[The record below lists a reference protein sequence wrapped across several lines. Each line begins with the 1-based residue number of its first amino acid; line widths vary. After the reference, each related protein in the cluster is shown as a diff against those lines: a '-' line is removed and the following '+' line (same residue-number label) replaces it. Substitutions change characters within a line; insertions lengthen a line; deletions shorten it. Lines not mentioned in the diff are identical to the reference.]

1 MPFDPEKFNEFKKS
15 GFDPDRFSAFKA
27 SQQKPVETRQE
38 PMYDPASGA
47 AIGYTEPA
55 VAPTTMPYGEQMR
68 NVGEFYKEAGKGAAL
83 GIPSAVVGMP
93 GDIESLGRFG
103 LNLAGAD
110 VERESALPTTE
121 RVYSGVR
128 GVFTDEP
135 MSIGEKMGAGVGEFI
150 GGFIGPGQA
159 AKGLKAAG
167 EAAVGAPS
175 ALSKKLAEVAEKK
188 YGIKLEPM
196 QVREA
201 KPMGSPGFGT
211 ERQISNQ
218 EAVNKAVSRET
229 GKETASITPQFVQER
244 LGKIGDDL
252 NAIYGRQFVIDGEIA
267 NAAKAASNFER
278 QIGVAADPK
287 VAGIGENIFRRWE
300 IEQKKAQEMLI
311 AQMLGKKGKK
321 GLEEAGEFV
330 MRKFGPGER
339 IDAAPITPEVWNAY
353 QKMDVGKWDN
363 LRPITVNPP
372 EWAGDVMKVM
382 DELTEKLGLRVRPGF
397 YVAEHAGGTYG
408 FTHPM
413 GHIVLNESVL
423 KSGKDAL
430 ETAIHEFGH
439 QAEFQLFKY
448 AEPSVK
454 KAITDAWAA
463 ENKAIPFGTKTVEQ
477 YRPITASKY
486 PGEAREALVQNTQ
499 YGRYIRNFQEWYA
512 EQVSRFITT
521 KAEPLTVVDKF
532 FKGIADMWKAV
543 YTRVVGHT
551 PLSKEVDDFM
561 RKSWEGKAIDQEAM
575 REVFQLKAA
584 AEPVVGGTP
593 VATPVAPVGKVTAKI
608 DGSQLQA
615 LRSILSNITV
625 SGGLHSD
632 RAKQLLQQIDAAI
645 ARQNPKIAKQLA
657 EANRKYTAA
666 KTLDD
671 LIKSR
676 SPGVFGGNVSLEE
689 LGKEL
694 ASRGVGTRH
703 PLYELGQIGQQL
715 KVRGRFEGPE
725 YPGQDVMTALMGR
738 AGRALS
744 TVVGGRSDIARAI
757 QKRMTPASER
767 AGGVSKKQLATT
779 GAAEAGRAL
788 EEEE

>member
-27 SQQKPVETRQE
+27 AQQKPVETRQE

-103 LNLAGAD
+103 LNLVGAD

-135 MSIGEKMGAGVGEFI
+135 MSPGEKIGAGVGELI

-159 AKGLKAAG
+159 TKGLKAAG

-218 EAVNKAVSRET
+218 EAINKAVSRET

-252 NAIYGRQFVIDGEIA
+252 NVIYGRQFVIDEEI
-267 NAAKAASNFER
+267 AKAAKEAADFER
-278 QIGVAADPK
+278 RINPASDPK
-287 VAGIGENIFRRWE
+287 IAMTGENIFRRWE
-300 IEQKKAQEMLI
+300 IENIKAQELQI
-311 AQMLGKKGKK
+311 QQLLGKKGRA
-321 GLEEAGEFV
+321 GVGDTGEFV
-330 MRKFGPGER
+330 IRKFAPGER
-339 IDAAPITPEVWNAY
+339 IDAAPITPEVWKAY
-353 QKMDVGKWDN
+353 QGMSVGRWDN
-363 LRPITVNPP
+363 IRPITVNPP

-382 DELTEKLGLRVRPGF
+382 NELTEKLGLRVRPGF
-397 YVAEHAGGTYG
+397 YVGEHAGGTYG

-477 YRPITASKY
+477 YRPITSSKY
-486 PGEAREALVQNTQ
+486 PDASRQALVEPGK
-499 YGRYIRNFQEWYA
+499 YGQYIRNFQEWYA
-512 EQVSRFITT
+512 EQVSRWITT
-521 KAEPLTVVDKF
+521 KTEPLTVVDKF

-561 RKSWEGKAIDQEAM
+561 RKSWEGKAIDETAM
-575 REVFQLKAA
+575 REVFQLKQA
-584 AEPVVGGTP
+584 AEPVAGGTP
-593 VATPVAPVGKVTAKI
+593 VATPVAPVGSITAKI
-608 DGSQLQA
+608 EGKDLQA
-615 LRSILSNITV
+615 LRSTLSNITV

-645 ARQNPKIAKQLA
+645 ARQNPKIANRLA
-657 EANRKYTAA
+657 IANKKYTAT

-676 SPGVFGGNVSLEE
+676 SPGIFGGNVSLEE

-694 ASRGVGTRH
+694 SSRGVGTRH

>member
-15 GFDPDRFSAFKA
+15 GFDQNKFNAFKA
-27 SQQKPVETRQE
+27 AQSKPVTSRQE
-38 PMYDPASGA
+38 PMFDPASGA
-47 AIGYTEPA
+47 ALGYTETA
-55 VAPTTMPYGEQMR
+55 VAPTPMSYGEQMG
-68 NVGEFYKEAGKGAAL
+68 NVAEFYKEAGKGAAL
-83 GIPSAVVGMP
+83 GIPSAVFGMP

-103 LNLAGAD
+103 LNLVGAG
-110 VERESALPTTE
+110 VEPESALPTTE
-121 RVYSGVR
+121 RVYGGVR

-135 MSIGEKMGAGVGEFI
+135 MSLGEKMGAGVGELI

-159 AKGLKAAG
+159 AKGLRAAG

-229 GKETASITPQFVQER
+229 GKETSSVTPQFVQER
-244 LGKIGDDL
+244 LGKIGDEL
-252 NAIYGRQFVIDGEIA
+252 NTIYGRQFVIDGEIA
-267 NAAKAASNFER
+267 NAAKAAADFER
-278 QIGVAADPK
+278 QIGVASDPK

-300 IEQKKAQEMLI
+300 VENIKQKELQIQQL
-311 AQMLGKKGKK
+311 LGKKGRA
-321 GLEEAGEFV
+321 GAEEVGEYV

-353 QKMDVGKWDN
+353 QKMTVGRWDN

-382 DELTEKLGLRVRPGF
+382 NELTEKLGLRVRPGF

-463 ENKAIPFGTKTVEQ
+463 ENKAIPLGSKTVEQ
-477 YRPITASKY
+477 YRPITSSKY
-486 PGEAREALVQNTQ
+486 PDANRQALVKGNA

-561 RKSWEGKAIDQEAM
+561 RQSWQGKAIDQEAM

-584 AEPVVGGTP
+584 AEPVAGGTP

-615 LRSILSNITV
+615 LRSTLSRITAA
-625 SGGLHSD
+625 GGLHAD
-632 RAKQLLQQIDAAI
+632 RAKELLQQIDAAI

-676 SPGVFGGNVSLEE
+676 SPGIFGGNVSLDE

-744 TVVGGRSDIARAI
+744 TVVGGRSDIARAV